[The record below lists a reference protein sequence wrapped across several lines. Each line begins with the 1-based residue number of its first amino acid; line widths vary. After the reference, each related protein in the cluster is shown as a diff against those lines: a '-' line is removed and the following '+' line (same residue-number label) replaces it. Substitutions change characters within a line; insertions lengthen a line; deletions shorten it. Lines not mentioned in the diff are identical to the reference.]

1 MQASVT
7 AIVMDVDASV
17 VGMCAPPPTS
27 KNKPKAPNIL
37 GMSFL
42 TDPEL
47 LRPGDILSLPSP
59 PPIRHVQWEQDDGAA
74 AADSFLLMRI
84 EDVT

>member
-1 MQASVT
+1 MKPALISQFKRLVQASIT

-17 VGMCAPPPTS
+17 VGAS
-27 KNKPKAPNIL
+27 L
-37 GMSFL
+37 L
-42 TDPEL
+42 TDPDL

-59 PPIRHVQWEQDDGAA
+59 PPIRSVKWDQAGDAA
-74 AADSFLLMRI
+74 AADSFPLIRI